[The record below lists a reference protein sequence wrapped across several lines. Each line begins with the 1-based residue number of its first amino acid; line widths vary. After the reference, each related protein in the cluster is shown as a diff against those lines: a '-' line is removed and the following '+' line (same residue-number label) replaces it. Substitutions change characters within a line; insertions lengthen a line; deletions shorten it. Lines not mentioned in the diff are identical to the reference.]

1 MGVSLENYRIQIGI
15 NNLNGRNVQFKLRKC
30 KEAFR
35 QNAIFLTMFF
45 LIFLVVHNPEKYCKI
60 MPRQQYDTY
69 PVKSVPCSYKAP
81 VSEFS
86 ESVSTPAM
94 FVSWSYSV
102 KTSSALCQALFGNI
116 RRLGYKLALWNCRK
130 GLLGNEDFVST
141 KLIEIKNFIDKHS
154 PHTLGIIESDIH
166 SSRSQVR
173 RKRTFNKE
181 ETSLYATVFSFIFGS
196 YVRFSETLF
205 I

>member
-1 MGVSLENYRIQIGI
+1 MYPAPTRPPCPSSPSRS
-15 NNLNGRNVQFKLRKC
+15 
-30 KEAFR
+30 
-35 QNAIFLTMFF
+35 
-45 LIFLVVHNPEKYCKI
+45 
-60 MPRQQYDTY
+60 PRL
-69 PVKSVPCSYKAP
+69 PCSSAGP
-81 VSEFS
+81 IL
-86 ESVSTPAM
+86 
-94 FVSWSYSV
+94 
-102 KTSSALCQALFGNI
+102 SSALCQALFGNI